1 MKSDPYNKRLYQL
14 LISKGYKYT
23 QHVRYDRYDNPEGI
37 TIFYYLN
44 NYVMILEPNGEPM
57 KAEKTKLIMEDT
69 LI

>member
-1 MKSDPYNKRLYQL
+1 MKSSPYNIRLHKL
-14 LISKGYKYT
+14 LLLKQFKYT
-23 QHVRYDRYDNPEGI
+23 EHVRYDRYDREDGI

-57 KAEKTKLIMEDT
+57 KAEKTKELMEDT